1 MLEGEILNHVLAAW
15 CWDPRPS
22 PLSVGVS
29 EGRHWFLIPK
39 TCPRCHLVPRSP
51 LEGQDPGQGS
61 KLRFGP
67 WGNGGGWRVPLT
79 GDKNLTFL
87 NVWRDTHL
95 LWPLG
100 HSGQPSSPC
109 HVPHGCLIG
118 LITSQ
123 LTFHICSPAER
134 ENAAWSAGAL

>member
-29 EGRHWFLIPK
+29 GGRHWFLIPK

-51 LEGQDPGQGS
+51 LEGRDLGQGS

-67 WGNGGGWRVPLT
+67 WGNGGGRRVPLI
-79 GDKNLTFL
+79 GNKNLTFL
-87 NVWRDTHL
+87 NVWRDTAIGTVRPAELPMSRTTWLPNRFNYKPINLPHL
-95 LWPLG
+95 LA
-100 HSGQPSSPC
+100 S
-109 HVPHGCLIG
+109 
-118 LITSQ
+118 
-123 LTFHICSPAER
+123 
-134 ENAAWSAGAL
+134 